1 VLESRRG
8 ATRECHVL
16 KTAQELVNEIG
27 LSVQPPRGIALVLTE
42 EPGTQPNWVA
52 AAGPMENALTDKFSE
67 KVAELRKTASI
78 GAKWIKA
85 KTSFAASSNLTSKR
99 RSDDA
104 GSFPRVRLAPKAD

>member
-42 EPGTQPNWVA
+42 EPGTQPNWVV
-52 AAGPMENALTDKFSE
+52 AAGPMESALTDKFSE
-67 KVAELRKTASI
+67 KVVELRKTDPLVEW
-78 GAKWIKA
+78 GEVDKGENE
-85 KTSFAASSNLTSKR
+85 FR
-99 RSDDA
+99 RVVK
-104 GSFPRVRLAPKAD
+104 F